1 MTPPKKSLPEHLPTF
16 KDHQKVTERI
26 SRLEV
31 EQKHTIESQLQMQ
44 DSIKELTTSLNKL
57 VTALEAEH
65 LKIEMILRDEDT
77 IQEFVNPVLTGLIVG
92 LLLIA
97 AHVLFGV

>member
-1 MTPPKKSLPEHLPTF
+1 MTPSKKSLPEPLPTF
-16 KDHQKVTERI
+16 KDHHKVTDRI

-31 EQKHTIESQLQMQ
+31 EQKHANESLLQMQ
-44 DSIKELTTSLNKL
+44 DSIKELTNSLNDL
-57 VTALEAEH
+57 VTALETEH
-65 LKIEMILRDEDT
+65 MRIQMILREENS
-77 IQEFVNPVLTGLIVG
+77 IQEFINPVLTGLIVG